1 LIASKNKNHKAAI
14 SWSGGKDS
22 CLALL
27 RVRERDMQVS
37 TFVTMCEA
45 DGISKSHAL
54 PSPVIAAQVS
64 ALGGEWC
71 QVCVEPGQYVRQF
84 TAALEELRMSAHTH
98 VVFGDI
104 DLIAHRDF
112 LQPACKAAGLEAV
125 FPLWNEAR
133 HAVAREV
140 ISRGIRARLVCVD
153 TRWLDESFA
162 GAAYDNALLAR
173 LPSCVCPCGEGGE
186 FHSFVWDA
194 PGFSAPLAVE
204 FAAPRSVSSMPPLS
218 KTTLIL
224 TTPQIV

>member
-1 LIASKNKNHKAAI
+1 MIASHYQDYKAAI
-14 SWSGGKDS
+14 SWSAGKDS

-27 RVRERDMQVS
+27 RVREQGIRVP

-54 PSPVIAAQVS
+54 PPSVIAAQVA
-64 ALGGEWC
+64 ALGGQWR
-71 QVCVEPGQYVRQF
+71 QVRVAPGQYVKQF
-84 TAALEELRMSAHTH
+84 TAELEALRDTGHTPM
-98 VVFGDI
+98 VFGDI
-104 DLIAHRDF
+104 DLMAHRDF
-112 LQPACKAAGLEAV
+112 LEPVCKAAGLEAV

-133 HAVAREV
+133 HAVAHEV
-140 ISRGIRARLVCVD
+140 ISRGIRARLVSVD

-162 GAAYDNALLAR
+162 GAAYDHALLAR

-194 PGFSAPLAVE
+194 PGYSAPLAVE
-204 FAAPRSVSSMPPLS
+204 FSAPRAVGSMPPLS

-224 TTPQIV
+224 TTPQLV